1 MTEVYL
7 NYPSYALGDHA
18 VSIEDSVRDDRTI
31 TDLQAFL
38 EAGFKQH
45 WIAAPGTH
53 AYDLAVRA
61 VEPIKEHLSEVD
73 TIVYSTCLTL
83 NGNMGL
89 WDDFLETRD
98 VKHLLDYPVS
108 HLQSHFGLQQASAI
122 GLNQQAC
129 TSVLGSIR
137 IARGLFLAEPS
148 LREVLCVSAD
158 RFPEGALYEQAFNL
172 IADGASAFVL
182 SRKPA
187 GFRILSTAAIT
198 NGALARAND
207 EETVGTYFNYTWK
220 VIQSALSNA
229 GLTASA
235 LNWVVP
241 QNTNMKAW
249 QILSRIL
256 GIPFDRVYAPSLST
270 VGHII
275 SSDNIVNLVALE
287 QDERLK
293 SGDKILLCM
302 AGYGLNW
309 QAVIIEKV

>member
-1 MTEVYL
+1 MSAVYL
-7 NYPSYALGDHA
+7 DFPSYALGDLR
-18 VSIEDSVRDDRTI
+18 VSVAESVRAGRTL
-31 TDLQAFL
+31 TDEQAFYD
-38 EAGFKQH
+38 AGFQQH
-45 WIAAPGTH
+45 WMASPETS

-61 VEPIKEHLSEVD
+61 VEPIRARLIEVD
-73 TIVYSTCLTL
+73 TILYSTCLTL
-83 NGNMGL
+83 NGNLGR
-89 WDDFLETRD
+89 WEDFQATRD

-108 HLQSHFGLQQASAI
+108 HLQAHFELQQASVI

-137 IARGLFLAEPS
+137 VGRGLFLAEPQ
-148 LREVLCVSAD
+148 LRDILCVSAD
-158 RFPEGALYEQAFNL
+158 RFPEGAVYEQAFNL
-172 IADGASAFVL
+172 IADGASAFIL
-182 SRKPA
+182 SRKPRGYKVLA
-187 GFRILSTAAIT
+187 TAALT

-220 VIQSALSNA
+220 VIQMALSQAGIPASALS
-229 GLTASA
+229 
-235 LNWVVP
+235 WVVP

-256 GIPFDRVYAPSLST
+256 GLPFEKVYAPSLST

-287 QDERLK
+287 QDERLRP
-293 SGDKILLCM
+293 GDKLLLCM

-309 QAVIIEKV
+309 QAVILERV